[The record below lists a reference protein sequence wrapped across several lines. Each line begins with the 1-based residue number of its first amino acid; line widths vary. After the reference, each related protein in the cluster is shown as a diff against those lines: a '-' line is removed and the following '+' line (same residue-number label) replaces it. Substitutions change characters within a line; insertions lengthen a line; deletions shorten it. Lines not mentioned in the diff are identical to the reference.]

1 MPLNTYL
8 ISFPTD
14 HTVSTD
20 DRLALK
26 EWYAQIT
33 RVSLNIDAPINIDH
47 LDADEP
53 TVRALLAP
61 S

>member
-1 MPLNTYL
+1 MSKNAYL
-8 ISFPTD
+8 VTFDTDAPIS
-14 HTVSTD
+14 VD

-33 RVSLNIDAPINIDH
+33 RVSLNIDAPVSIDH